1 MSSRVY
7 PHGTSPTSP
16 PKIPKLVRCKCND
29 QTRVTEVELPV
40 EVKFDADLPNG
51 PYIQGDAGTAFAP
64 GSFTATVPPV
74 GATWGDIS
82 GMIVARHQKDLDK
95 FEKEFTAWC
104 DRLLH
109 QEEEVPA
116 EHPEIDF
123 IEGKHEGT
131 YLRQIYTGFAAIVQN
146 DYMVHMIECENPLMS
161 KFINALYAKT

>member
-1 MSSRVY
+1 MSKVNV
-7 PHGTSPTSP
+7 HDFKG
-16 PKIPKLVRCKCND
+16 
-29 QTRVTEVELPV
+29 
-40 EVKFDADLPNG
+40 
-51 PYIQGDAGTAFAP
+51 
-64 GSFTATVPPV
+64 
-74 GATWGDIS
+74 
-82 GMIVARHQKDLDK
+82 DLDK

-161 KFINALYAKT
+161 KFINALYAKSQEKGSYYRGIWVMHYAEDVAFRAYQNWTCKRITD